1 MPTIRRAQAPA
12 LRRTALAVA
21 MALAGIGGPAQAADN
36 DAVLKELKRLNDRI
50 ESLERNNRE
59 LERKLEQ
66 AQGHAQGG
74 TEMEKRLKALEESS
88 ASAEKALQ
96 TDRISEQE
104 PELVTRLKAVE
115 FQTLGIQKQARQIEA
130 LEGISVGASL
140 TGVVQNVNR
149 AGAASGKHESRAN
162 YRGDIAVTL
171 PGGGLGSAEGKIFAQ
186 FRFGQGEGVGLRPT
200 YTSTPNT
207 TAFQVSSVSDP
218 DSSFGILAQAWYQ
231 LDVPLPW
238 NGYKPHTREH
248 LELNFGKIDP
258 FIFFDQNA
266 AADDETARFM
276 NNAFVHNPLLD
287 SGGDINLDKYG
298 FAPGVRLAYMNEQ
311 FKPESWAVSLGAF
324 GSGSGANFSGS
335 ISDPFVIAQI
345 ETSRRFFGGLAGNY
359 RLYGWT
365 NGRAANF
372 DEAQARHSGWGVSVD
387 QRVGDAVTLFGRY
400 GHRTSG
406 HATFDN
412 ALTLGAEIGGTY
424 WGRAADALG
433 IAGGVL
439 RTSAEFRKASALDA
453 DGDGTPDLAGY
464 AASGSERV
472 AEVYYRYRVNSN
484 FDLTPD
490 FQIIQRPGGDGSA
503 STVKVSGVRARIG
516 F

>member
-1 MPTIRRAQAPA
+1 MAASIRAHAPA
-12 LRRTALAVA
+12 LRKTALAIA
-21 MALAGIGGPAQAADN
+21 LGLAGFAAEAADN

-50 ESLERNNRE
+50 ESLERHNRE
-59 LERKLEQ
+59 LEQKLGQ
-66 AQGHAQGG
+66 VTAGDDVQ
-74 TEMEKRLKALEESS
+74 KRLKALEEST
-88 ASAEKALQ
+88 ANAEKALQ
-96 TDRISEQE
+96 SDRLSENE

-115 FQTLGIQKQARQIEA
+115 FQTLNIQKQARQVEA
-130 LEGISVGASL
+130 LEGISVGAAL

-149 AGAASGKHESRAN
+149 AGSAAGKHESRAN

-171 PGGGLGSAEGKIFAQ
+171 PGGSLGSAEGKIFAQ

-200 YTSTPNT
+200 FTSTPNT
-207 TAFQVSSVSDP
+207 TAFQVSGVGDP

-238 NGYKPHTREH
+238 GGYTPHSREH
-248 LELNFGKIDP
+248 LEMNFGKIDP

-266 AADDETARFM
+266 AADDETVRFM

-298 FAPGVRLAYMNEQ
+298 FAPGARLAYTSEQ
-311 FKPESWAVSLGAF
+311 SRPESWGVSIGAF

-335 ISDPFVIAQI
+335 LSDPFVIAQI

-359 RLYGWT
+359 RLYGWS
-365 NGRAANF
+365 NGRTANF
-372 DEAQARHSGWGVSVD
+372 DEAQARHSGWGVSFD
-387 QRVGDAVTLFGRY
+387 QRIGDAVTLFGRY
-400 GHRTSG
+400 GHRTTGNS
-406 HATFDN
+406 TFDN

-424 WGRAADALG
+424 WGRSADSIG
-433 IAGGVL
+433 IAGGLL
-439 RTSAEFRKASALDA
+439 RTSSAFRKASALDE
-453 DGDGTPDLAGY
+453 DGDGVPDLAGY
-464 AASGSERV
+464 RASGAERV
-472 AEVYYRYRVNSN
+472 AEIFYRYRVNGN

-503 STVKVSGVRARIG
+503 STVKVTGLRARIG